1 MTANDSLERGIA
13 DVYEREAPTRAPDWV
28 LTSVLDAVE
37 TTPQRRVLI
46 PAPWRFRH
54 MNTFAKAAIA
64 AVVVVA
70 IGAVGL
76 TMLGPR
82 SPSGV
87 GGQPTASPSIS
98 PSPTPTFGATIVPEP
113 APPLSQTFTSERHG
127 FSMSYPAGWD
137 ATPASAP
144 WTTPAQPDFGM
155 PDGDFVFDRALRDHL
170 FVGAVSRPLAAG
182 EVEQWAVDRLNAMA
196 SADECEL
203 PLEPITIDGS
213 AGQLCGSIAAT
224 SAGDRGYLFALY
236 RSGDDPSAVAVY
248 DDAFFRS
255 VLATVQLTPET
266 ANDSPASPSASP
278 SS

>member
-1 MTANDSLERGIA
+1 MNANDSLERGIA
-13 DVYEREAPTRAPDWV
+13 DVYEREAPPRAPDWV

-37 TTPQRRVLI
+37 STPQRRVLI

-54 MNTFAKAAIA
+54 MNTFAKVALA
-64 AVVVVA
+64 AVVV
-70 IGAVGL
+70 IAVGA
-76 TMLGPR
+76 LGLSVLAPR

-87 GGQPTASPSIS
+87 GGQPSVTPS
-98 PSPTPTFGATIVPEP
+98 PSPSPTFGATIVPAS

-137 ATPASAP
+137 TMPASAP
-144 WTTPAQPDFGM
+144 WTTGYPNFGM
-155 PDGDFVFDRALRDHL
+155 PEGDFVFDARLADHL
-170 FVGAVSRPLAAG
+170 FIAAASRPLGADDPAQWPATTLTEMAG
-182 EVEQWAVDRLNAMA
+182 
-196 SADECEL
+196 ADECPL
-203 PLEPITIDGS
+203 PLQPITIDGS

-236 RSGDDPSAVAVY
+236 TSGDDPSAVAAY